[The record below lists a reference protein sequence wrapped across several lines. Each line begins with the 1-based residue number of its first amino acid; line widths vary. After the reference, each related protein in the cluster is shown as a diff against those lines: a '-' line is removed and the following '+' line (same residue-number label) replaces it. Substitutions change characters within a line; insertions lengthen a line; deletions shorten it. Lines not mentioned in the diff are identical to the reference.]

1 MKKIISIVLAL
12 AMVLSLGVSV
22 FAEGETKTLD
32 DVLNAAQTV
41 TLPMATEYELGSE
54 EAIDFEGRT
63 AYGFAV
69 KVNLEAQ
76 NVIETKFYNKAS
88 NVDTV
93 IKVYRKNGEA
103 FEQISSKDSD
113 NYYNSG
119 ERMTFVA
126 DKADEYYILFH
137 GFDSGYVGVCT
148 AEAKLVVKNG
158 VGTPLNFNTENPPVP
173 AEGDLWAWDAA
184 SKTLT
189 IKDGFYYVGAAE
201 DGAGITLPDGSTLI
215 VEGKATLRSYGNGQ
229 DGIACEGAL
238 TIKGSGADKSVLDI
252 CADEEGVYADG
263 ALTVENIAA
272 NIEVGSDGF
281 ISYGDTF
288 IRNAKLDF
296 ITSDEGIDV
305 NWSEDY
311 ERESD
316 LTIENSTVKL
326 VSDEEAMQ
334 VGGNITIKNCNT
346 DVFSTG
352 EEGIDAGGNIEIIG
366 GKLVVVAEENALETD
381 EKITLTNVVFDIRT
395 TSDSYRLIDMDNAEN
410 FSLPGTFR
418 LYDFDGNQLYEG
430 EWKSEL
436 LNWRDYLYVG
446 DTQVFRAA
454 SVVEEPEPEPTPK
467 PAPNDDSPVIKIGAA
482 ASEKGEQNPSTGAEV
497 IG

>member
-137 GFDSGYVGVCT
+137 GFDFGY
-148 AEAKLVVKNG
+148 
-158 VGTPLNFNTENPPVP
+158 
-173 AEGDLWAWDAA
+173 
-184 SKTLT
+184 
-189 IKDGFYYVGAAE
+189 
-201 DGAGITLPDGSTLI
+201 
-215 VEGKATLRSYGNGQ
+215 
-229 DGIACEGAL
+229 
-238 TIKGSGADKSVLDI
+238 
-252 CADEEGVYADG
+252 
-263 ALTVENIAA
+263 
-272 NIEVGSDGF
+272 
-281 ISYGDTF
+281 
-288 IRNAKLDF
+288 
-296 ITSDEGIDV
+296 
-305 NWSEDY
+305 
-311 ERESD
+311 
-316 LTIENSTVKL
+316 
-326 VSDEEAMQ
+326 
-334 VGGNITIKNCNT
+334 
-346 DVFSTG
+346 
-352 EEGIDAGGNIEIIG
+352 
-366 GKLVVVAEENALETD
+366 
-381 EKITLTNVVFDIRT
+381 
-395 TSDSYRLIDMDNAEN
+395 
-410 FSLPGTFR
+410 
-418 LYDFDGNQLYEG
+418 
-430 EWKSEL
+430 
-436 LNWRDYLYVG
+436 
-446 DTQVFRAA
+446 
-454 SVVEEPEPEPTPK
+454 
-467 PAPNDDSPVIKIGAA
+467 
-482 ASEKGEQNPSTGAEV
+482 
-497 IG
+497 